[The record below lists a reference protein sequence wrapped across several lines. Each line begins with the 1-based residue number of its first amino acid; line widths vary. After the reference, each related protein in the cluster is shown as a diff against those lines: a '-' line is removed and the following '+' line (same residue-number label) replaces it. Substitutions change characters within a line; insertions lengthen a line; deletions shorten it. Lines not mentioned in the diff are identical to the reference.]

1 MMETLYKLIRHF
13 EQLRLRAYL
22 CPAGVPTNGYGSTGR
37 DVYIGMPDW
46 TVEQAE
52 TRMERDAGVHWL
64 AALKYCPVLMGDQVA
79 AIADFSYNVGATRL
93 KASTLRRKINA
104 RQWPA
109 ARRELLKWVHG
120 GGRVLPGLVIRRH
133 AEAAML

>member
-13 EQLRLRAYL
+13 EQLRLRVYL
-22 CPAGVPTNGYGSTGR
+22 CPAGVPTNGYGSTGP
-37 DVYIGMPDW
+37 DVYIDMPDW
-46 TVEQAE
+46 TPGQAE
-52 TRMERDAGVHWL
+52 ARMERDAGIHWL
-64 AALKYCPVLMGDQVA
+64 AALKYCPMLEGDQVA

-109 ARRELLKWVHG
+109 ARRELLKWVRG